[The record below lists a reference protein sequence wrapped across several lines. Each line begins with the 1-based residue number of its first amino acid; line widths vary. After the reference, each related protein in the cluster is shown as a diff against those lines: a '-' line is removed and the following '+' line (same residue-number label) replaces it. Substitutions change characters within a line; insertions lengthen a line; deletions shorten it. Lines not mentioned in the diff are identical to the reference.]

1 MAKKEAHL
9 TPRLSPE
16 SKEDIRR
23 AVEVMNKGGIILYP
37 TDTIW
42 GLGCDATNADA
53 VRRIYEIKQRT
64 DAKALISLVDSETKV
79 QFYVKEVPEVAWDV
93 MELSERPMTV
103 VFDGGRNLAPNLL
116 AEDGS
121 VAIRITK
128 EAFSKELCMRMKR
141 AVVSTSANISGQPAQ
156 ADMKLILIPQE
167 NERDLAEISEE
178 IKGAV
183 DYICTS
189 RQDEP
194 PTQTASSIIKL
205 GAGGEVTI
213 IR

>member
-1 MAKKEAHL
+1 MAKKE
-9 TPRLSPE
+9 TSPVQRLSQE

-23 AVEVMNKGGIILYP
+23 AVEVMNQGGVILYP

-42 GLGCDATNADA
+42 GLGCDATNPEA
-53 VRRIYEIKQRT
+53 VKRIYEIKQRT

-93 MELSERPMTV
+93 MELSEKPMTV
-103 VFDGGRNLAPNLL
+103 VFDGGRNLSPNLL

-141 AVVSTSANISGQPAQ
+141 AVVSTSANISGQPA
-156 ADMKLILIPQE
+156 P
-167 NERDLAEISEE
+167 RCFSEISEE
-178 IKGAV
+178 IKKAV

>member
-1 MAKKEAHL
+1 MAKKETIQ
-9 TPRLSPE
+9 TPRLTPE

-23 AVEVMNKGGIILYP
+23 AIEVMNKGGIILYP

-53 VRRIYEIKQRT
+53 VRRIYDIKQRT

-141 AVVSTSANISGQPAQ
+141 AIVSTSANISGQPA
-156 ADMKLILIPQE
+156 P
-167 NERDLAEISEE
+167 RCFSEISEE
-178 IKGAV
+178 IKAAV

-194 PTQTASSIIKL
+194 PTQMASSIIKL

>member
-1 MAKKEAHL
+1 MAKKE
-9 TPRLSPE
+9 TSPVQRLSQE

-23 AVEVMNKGGIILYP
+23 AVEVMNQGGVILYP

-42 GLGCDATNADA
+42 GLGCDATNPEA
-53 VRRIYEIKQRT
+53 VKRIYEIKQRT

-93 MELSERPMTV
+93 MELSEKPMTV

-116 AEDGS
+116 AEDRS

-141 AVVSTSANISGQPAQ
+141 AVVSTSANISGQPA
-156 ADMKLILIPQE
+156 P
-167 NERDLAEISEE
+167 RCFSEISEE
-178 IKGAV
+178 IKTAV

>member
-141 AVVSTSANISGQPAQ
+141 AVVSTSANISGQPA
-156 ADMKLILIPQE
+156 P
-167 NERDLAEISEE
+167 RCFSEISEE
-178 IKGAV
+178 IKKAV

-205 GAGGEVTI
+205 GTGGEVTI

>member
-1 MAKKEAHL
+1 MAKKEANT
-9 TPRLSPE
+9 TPRLSHE
-16 SKEDIRR
+16 LKEDIRC
-23 AVEVMNKGGIILYP
+23 AVEVMNQGGIILYP

-141 AVVSTSANISGQPAQ
+141 AVVSTSANISGQPA
-156 ADMKLILIPQE
+156 P
-167 NERDLAEISEE
+167 RCFAEISEE

>member
-23 AVEVMNKGGIILYP
+23 AVEVMNKGGVILYP

-141 AVVSTSANISGQPAQ
+141 AVVSTSANISAQPA
-156 ADMKLILIPQE
+156 P
-167 NERDLAEISEE
+167 RCFAEISEE

>member
-9 TPRLSPE
+9 TPRLTPE

-23 AVEVMNKGGIILYP
+23 AVEVMNKGGVILYP

-141 AVVSTSANISGQPAQ
+141 AVVSTSANISGQPA
-156 ADMKLILIPQE
+156 P
-167 NERDLAEISEE
+167 RCFAEISEE

>member
-1 MAKKEAHL
+1 MAKKE
-9 TPRLSPE
+9 TSPVQRLSQE

-23 AVEVMNKGGIILYP
+23 ALEVMNQGGVILYP

-42 GLGCDATNADA
+42 GLGCDATNPEA
-53 VRRIYEIKQRT
+53 VKRIYEIKQRT

-141 AVVSTSANISGQPAQ
+141 AVVSTSANISGQPA
-156 ADMKLILIPQE
+156 P
-167 NERDLAEISEE
+167 RCFSEISEE
-178 IKGAV
+178 IKKAV

>member
-1 MAKKEAHL
+1 MAKKETSPVQHL
-9 TPRLSPE
+9 SQE

-23 AVEVMNKGGIILYP
+23 AVEVMNQGGVILYP

-42 GLGCDATNADA
+42 GLGCDATNPEA

-93 MELSERPMTV
+93 MELSEKPMTV

-141 AVVSTSANISGQPAQ
+141 AVVSTSANISGQPA
-156 ADMKLILIPQE
+156 P
-167 NERDLAEISEE
+167 RCFSEISEE
-178 IKGAV
+178 IKKAV

>member
-1 MAKKEAHL
+1 MAKNEANL
-9 TPRLSPE
+9 TPRLTPE

-23 AVEVMNKGGIILYP
+23 AIEVMNKGGIILYP

-141 AVVSTSANISGQPAQ
+141 AVVSTSANISGQPA
-156 ADMKLILIPQE
+156 P
-167 NERDLAEISEE
+167 RCFSEISEE

>member
-16 SKEDIRR
+16 SKEDIHR

-141 AVVSTSANISGQPAQ
+141 AVVSTSANISGQPA
-156 ADMKLILIPQE
+156 P
-167 NERDLAEISEE
+167 RCFAEISEE
-178 IKGAV
+178 IKRAV

>member
-1 MAKKEAHL
+1 MTKKEAHL
-9 TPRLSPE
+9 TPRLTPE

-141 AVVSTSANISGQPAQ
+141 AVVSTSANISGQPA
-156 ADMKLILIPQE
+156 P
-167 NERDLAEISEE
+167 RCFSEISEE

>member
-1 MAKKEAHL
+1 MAKKE
-9 TPRLSPE
+9 TSPVQRLSQE

-23 AVEVMNKGGIILYP
+23 AVEVMNQGGVILYP

-42 GLGCDATNADA
+42 GLGCDATNPEA

-93 MELSERPMTV
+93 MELSEKPMTV

-141 AVVSTSANISGQPAQ
+141 AVVSTSANISGQPA
-156 ADMKLILIPQE
+156 P
-167 NERDLAEISEE
+167 RCFAEISEE

-213 IR
+213 VR

>member
-141 AVVSTSANISGQPAQ
+141 AVVSTSANISGQPA
-156 ADMKLILIPQE
+156 P
-167 NERDLAEISEE
+167 RCFSEISEE
-178 IKGAV
+178 IKKAV

>member
-1 MAKKEAHL
+1 MAKKEANL
-9 TPRLSPE
+9 TPRLTPE

-23 AVEVMNKGGIILYP
+23 AVEVMNNGGIILYP

-141 AVVSTSANISGQPAQ
+141 AVVSTSANISGQPA
-156 ADMKLILIPQE
+156 P
-167 NERDLAEISEE
+167 RCFSEISEE

-194 PTQTASSIIKL
+194 PTQMASSIIKL

>member
-1 MAKKEAHL
+1 MAKKE
-9 TPRLSPE
+9 TSPVQRLSQE

-23 AVEVMNKGGIILYP
+23 AVEVMNNGGIILYP

-42 GLGCDATNADA
+42 GLGCDATNPEA

-141 AVVSTSANISGQPAQ
+141 AVVSTSANISGQPA
-156 ADMKLILIPQE
+156 P
-167 NERDLAEISEE
+167 RCFAEISEE

-205 GAGGEVTI
+205 CVGGEVTI

>member
-1 MAKKEAHL
+1 MAKKE
-9 TPRLSPE
+9 TSPVKRLSQE

-23 AVEVMNKGGIILYP
+23 AVEVMNQGGVILYP

-42 GLGCDATNADA
+42 GLGCDATNPEA
-53 VRRIYEIKQRT
+53 VKRIYEIKQRT
-64 DAKALISLVDSETKV
+64 DAQALISLVDSETKV

-93 MELSERPMTV
+93 MEFSEKPMTV

-141 AVVSTSANISGQPAQ
+141 AVVSTSANISGQPA
-156 ADMKLILIPQE
+156 P
-167 NERDLAEISEE
+167 RCFSEISEE
-178 IKGAV
+178 IKKAV

-205 GAGGEVTI
+205 GAGGEVRI

>member
-1 MAKKEAHL
+1 MAKKEANL
-9 TPRLSPE
+9 TPRLTPE

-23 AVEVMNKGGIILYP
+23 AVEVMNNGGIILYP

-128 EAFSKELCMRMKR
+128 EPFSKELCMRMKR
-141 AVVSTSANISGQPAQ
+141 AIVSTSANISGNPA
-156 ADMKLILIPQE
+156 P
-167 NERDLAEISEE
+167 RCFSEISEE
-178 IKGAV
+178 IKKAV

-194 PTQTASSIIKL
+194 PTQVASSIIKL

>member
-1 MAKKEAHL
+1 MTKKEAHL

-141 AVVSTSANISGQPAQ
+141 AVVSTSANISGQPA
-156 ADMKLILIPQE
+156 P
-167 NERDLAEISEE
+167 RCFAEISEE

>member
-9 TPRLSPE
+9 TPRLTPE

-23 AVEVMNKGGIILYP
+23 AVEVMNKGGVILYP

-141 AVVSTSANISGQPAQ
+141 AVVSTSANISGQPA
-156 ADMKLILIPQE
+156 P
-167 NERDLAEISEE
+167 RCFAEISEE
-178 IKGAV
+178 IKEAV

>member
-1 MAKKEAHL
+1 MAKKE
-9 TPRLSPE
+9 TSPVQRLSQE

-23 AVEVMNKGGIILYP
+23 AVEVMNQGGIILYP

-42 GLGCDATNADA
+42 GLGCDATNPEA
-53 VRRIYEIKQRT
+53 VKRIYEIKQRT

-79 QFYVKEVPEVAWDV
+79 QFYVKEVPDVAWDV
-93 MELSERPMTV
+93 MELSEKPMTV
-103 VFDGGRNLAPNLL
+103 VFDGGKNLAPNLL

-141 AVVSTSANISGQPAQ
+141 AVVSTSANISGQPA
-156 ADMKLILIPQE
+156 P
-167 NERDLAEISEE
+167 RCFSEISEE
-178 IKGAV
+178 IKKAV

>member
-1 MAKKEAHL
+1 MAKKE
-9 TPRLSPE
+9 TSPVQRLSQE

-53 VRRIYEIKQRT
+53 IRRIYEIKQRT

-141 AVVSTSANISGQPAQ
+141 AVVSTSANISGQPA
-156 ADMKLILIPQE
+156 P
-167 NERDLAEISEE
+167 RCFAEISEE
-178 IKGAV
+178 IKRAV

>member
-1 MAKKEAHL
+1 MAKKEANT
-9 TPRLSPE
+9 TPRLSQE
-16 SKEDIRR
+16 QKEDIRC
-23 AVEVMNKGGIILYP
+23 AVEVMNQGGIILYP

-42 GLGCDATNADA
+42 GLGCDATNAKA
-53 VRRIYEIKQRT
+53 VRRIYEIKKRT

-79 QFYVKEVPEVAWDV
+79 QFYVKEVAEVAWDV
-93 MELSERPMTV
+93 MELSEHPMTV

-141 AVVSTSANISGQPAQ
+141 AVVSTSANISGQPA
-156 ADMKLILIPQE
+156 P
-167 NERDLAEISEE
+167 RCFSEISEE
-178 IKGAV
+178 IKKAV

>member
-141 AVVSTSANISGQPAQ
+141 AVVSTSANISGQPA
-156 ADMKLILIPQE
+156 P
-167 NERDLAEISEE
+167 RCFAEISEE
-178 IKGAV
+178 IKKAV

>member
-1 MAKKEAHL
+1 MAKKETIQ

-23 AVEVMNKGGIILYP
+23 AIEVMNKGGIILYP

-53 VRRIYEIKQRT
+53 VRRIYDIKQRT

-141 AVVSTSANISGQPAQ
+141 AIVSTSANISGQPA
-156 ADMKLILIPQE
+156 P
-167 NERDLAEISEE
+167 RCFSEISEE
-178 IKGAV
+178 IKAAV

-205 GAGGEVTI
+205 GVGGEVTI

>member
-23 AVEVMNKGGIILYP
+23 AVEVMNKGGVILYP

-103 VFDGGRNLAPNLL
+103 VFDGGRNLAPNLM

-141 AVVSTSANISGQPAQ
+141 AVVSTSANISGQPA
-156 ADMKLILIPQE
+156 P
-167 NERDLAEISEE
+167 RCFAEISEE

>member
-1 MAKKEAHL
+1 MAKKETSPAQ
-9 TPRLSPE
+9 RLSQE

-23 AVEVMNKGGIILYP
+23 AVEVMNQGGVILYP

-42 GLGCDATNADA
+42 GLGCDATNPEA

-93 MELSERPMTV
+93 MELSEKPMTI

-141 AVVSTSANISGQPAQ
+141 AIVSTSANISGQPA
-156 ADMKLILIPQE
+156 P
-167 NERDLAEISEE
+167 RCFTEISEE

>member
-1 MAKKEAHL
+1 MAKKE
-9 TPRLSPE
+9 TSPVQRLSLE

-23 AVEVMNKGGIILYP
+23 AVEVMNQGGVILYP

-42 GLGCDATNADA
+42 GLGCDATNPEA

-93 MELSERPMTV
+93 MELSEKPMTV

-141 AVVSTSANISGQPAQ
+141 AVVSTSANISGQPA
-156 ADMKLILIPQE
+156 P
-167 NERDLAEISEE
+167 RCFAEISEE
-178 IKGAV
+178 IKKAV

>member
-141 AVVSTSANISGQPAQ
+141 AVVSTSANISGQPA
-156 ADMKLILIPQE
+156 P
-167 NERDLAEISEE
+167 RCFTEISEE
-178 IKGAV
+178 IKRAV

>member
-1 MAKKEAHL
+1 MAKKETIQ
-9 TPRLSPE
+9 TPRLTPE

-141 AVVSTSANISGQPAQ
+141 AIVSTSANISGQPA
-156 ADMKLILIPQE
+156 P
-167 NERDLAEISEE
+167 RCFSEISEE
-178 IKGAV
+178 IKEAV

-205 GAGGEVTI
+205 GVGGEVTI

>member
-103 VFDGGRNLAPNLL
+103 VFDRGRNLAPNLL

-141 AVVSTSANISGQPAQ
+141 AVVSTSANISGQPA
-156 ADMKLILIPQE
+156 P
-167 NERDLAEISEE
+167 RCFAEISEE

>member
-1 MAKKEAHL
+1 MAKKE
-9 TPRLSPE
+9 TSPVKRLSQE

-23 AVEVMNKGGIILYP
+23 AVEVMNQGGVILYP

-42 GLGCDATNADA
+42 GLGCDATNPEA
-53 VRRIYEIKQRT
+53 VKRIYEIKQRT

-93 MELSERPMTV
+93 MELSEKPMTV

-141 AVVSTSANISGQPAQ
+141 AVVSTSANISGQPA
-156 ADMKLILIPQE
+156 P
-167 NERDLAEISEE
+167 RCFSEISEE
-178 IKGAV
+178 IKTAV

>member
-1 MAKKEAHL
+1 MAKKEANL

-23 AVEVMNKGGIILYP
+23 AIEVMNKGGIILYP

-103 VFDGGRNLAPNLL
+103 VFDGGRNLAANLL
-116 AEDGS
+116 ADDSS

-141 AVVSTSANISGQPAQ
+141 AIVSTSANISGQPA
-156 ADMKLILIPQE
+156 P
-167 NERDLAEISEE
+167 RCFSEISEE
-178 IKGAV
+178 IKAAV

-189 RQDEP
+189 RQNEP

>member
-1 MAKKEAHL
+1 MAKKETSPVL
-9 TPRLSPE
+9 RLSPE
-16 SKEDIRR
+16 SKEDIRC
-23 AVEVMNKGGIILYP
+23 AIEVMNQGGVILYP

-42 GLGCDATNADA
+42 GLGCDATNPEA
-53 VRRIYEIKQRT
+53 VKRIYEIKQRT

-79 QFYVKEVPEVAWDV
+79 QFYVREVPDVAWDV

-141 AVVSTSANISGQPAQ
+141 AVVSTSANISGQPA
-156 ADMKLILIPQE
+156 P
-167 NERDLAEISEE
+167 RCFAEISEE
-178 IKGAV
+178 IKKAV

>member
-1 MAKKEAHL
+1 MAKKETSPAQ
-9 TPRLSPE
+9 RLSQE

-23 AVEVMNKGGIILYP
+23 AVEVMNQGGVILYP

-42 GLGCDATNADA
+42 GLGCDATNPEA

-93 MELSERPMTV
+93 MELSEKPMTV

-141 AVVSTSANISGQPAQ
+141 AVVSTSANISGQPA
-156 ADMKLILIPQE
+156 P
-167 NERDLAEISEE
+167 RCFSEISEE
-178 IKGAV
+178 IKKAV

-205 GAGGEVTI
+205 GAGGEVRI

>member
-1 MAKKEAHL
+1 MTKKET
-9 TPRLSPE
+9 TPTTRLSAE

-23 AVEVMNKGGIILYP
+23 AIEVMNNGGIILYP

-42 GLGCDATNADA
+42 GLGCDATNAEA
-53 VRRIYEIKQRT
+53 VKRIYAIKQRT
-64 DAKALISLVDSETKV
+64 DAKALISLVDSEAKV
-79 QFYVKEVPEVAWDV
+79 QFYVREVPEVAWDL

-128 EAFSKELCMRMKR
+128 EPFSKELCMRMKR
-141 AVVSTSANISGQPAQ
+141 AIVSTSANISGEPA
-156 ADMKLILIPQE
+156 P
-167 NERDLAEISEE
+167 RCFAEISKE
-178 IKGAV
+178 IIAAV
-183 DYICTS
+183 DYVCTS

-194 PTQTASSIIKL
+194 PTQKASSIIKL
-205 GAGGEVTI
+205 GVGGEVTI